1 MATVEQRFKSL
12 LEQHLGISDP
22 GAMNSTPSALG
33 VNSVDAVA
41 FLKEVCR
48 EFNVDIKP
56 EDSAKFESMQA
67 VVDYVEAAG

>member
-1 MATVEQRFKSL
+1 MSSK
-12 LEQHLGISDP
+12 
-22 GAMNSTPSALG
+22 PSALG

-41 FLKEVCR
+41 FLKEVCT